1 MSMRGS
7 MSIKGAESALEES
20 LLFMT
25 KYFLPVQVEMEN
37 SRLQKELQT
46 ANANNKQLEVRN
58 TTTTKELKLKTE
70 QMVSVS
76 NQKDG
81 EIKKLTLENNTNK
94 LNANNVRIIEF

>member
-1 MSMRGS
+1 M
-7 MSIKGAESALEES
+7 IIPAVHA
-20 LLFMT
+20 
-25 KYFLPVQVEMEN
+25 YFLPVQVEMEN

-58 TTTTKELKLKTE
+58 ATTTKELKLKTE